1 MVRRGSS
8 RGGGGHGG
16 DHGSDRGGRG
26 GGRGHHGGRGSGRGG
41 RGRHKRRIYRGG
53 MHGSQAGAYTG
64 YHSETGG
71 HESQYYFPKGIGGA
85 GGDLE
90 EAMEG
95 FEFPH
100 PAGEKD
106 DEIINT
112 IELMTNESDG

>member
-1 MVRRGSS
+1 MVRRGRSS
-8 RGGGGHGG
+8 RGGHGDGG
-16 DHGSDRGGRG
+16 GGR
-26 GGRGHHGGRGSGRGG
+26 GGRGHHRGRGGGRGG

-53 MHGSQAGAYTG
+53 MGGSGAYSG
-64 YHSETGG
+64 YHSETAGQ
-71 HESQYYFPKGIGGA
+71 HSQYYFPKGIGGA

-106 DEIINT
+106 DQIIDT